1 LFGIRLKLKNEMNR
15 KEYISKMKKNL
26 IFGAILLL
34 SIGLLLMTTVY
45 AEPIHL
51 KMATTTSTE
60 NSGLLGKLLP
70 LFEEKY
76 NIKVDVIAVG
86 TGAAIKLGENG
97 DVDILFVHSRE
108 AEDKFIQDEYGVNRR
123 DVMYNDFI
131 VLGPSNDPAKIKE
144 EKSIV
149 SALTKIANQNAFF
162 ISRGDDSGT
171 DKKEKSLWQMA
182 NIRPDGAWYMEAG
195 QGMGTTLQIADE
207 KQAYVLCDRGTFIA
221 YKNKIGLVI
230 LYEGD
235 VLLFNPYGVIAVNP
249 DRYSHVKYMEAMQL
263 IAWVTSMEGQNIIRE
278 YKIEGEILF
287 HPVAIKQ

>member
-1 LFGIRLKLKNEMNR
+1 MNR
-15 KEYISKMKKNL
+15 KEYVSKMKKNV

-34 SIGLLLMTTVY
+34 SISLLLMGTVY

-70 LFEEKY
+70 PFEEKY

-97 DVDILFVHSRE
+97 DVDILFVHARE

-171 DKKEKSLWQMA
+171 DKKEKSVWQMA
-182 NIRPDGAWYMEAG
+182 NIKPDGAWYMEAG
-195 QGMGTTLQIADE
+195 QGMGATLQIANE

-235 VLLFNPYGVIAVNP
+235 ALLFNPYGVIAVNP

-263 IAWVTSMEGQNIIRE
+263 IAWVTSIEGQNIIRE

-287 HPVAIKQ
+287 HPVAIK